1 MFIVNMIYL
10 HFRIIFLEL
19 VASVP
24 IFPPIWS
31 LHYSFI
37 FLNAFSNFLLEE
49 FFFFLG
55 GESDIGSKNQ
65 GENENEYM
73 ICGICGVGSQMSLF
87 SPVSYFF
94 FFCFRILNSLENTS
108 GWKCLTFFSS
118 TIEYITHLAFQ
129 IGEYSTVYGFLYN
142 YVKLLELNINR

>member
-37 FLNAFSNFLLEE
+37 FLNAFSNFLSEE
-49 FFFFLG
+49 FFFFGGGGIRHRKQKLG
-55 GESDIGSKNQ
+55 REWKWIYDLWNMWCWVPDEFIFS
-65 GENENEYM
+65 
-73 ICGICGVGSQMSLF
+73 SQLF
-87 SPVSYFF
+87 FF

-118 TIEYITHLAFQ
+118 TIEYITHLAF
-129 IGEYSTVYGFLYN
+129 
-142 YVKLLELNINR
+142 